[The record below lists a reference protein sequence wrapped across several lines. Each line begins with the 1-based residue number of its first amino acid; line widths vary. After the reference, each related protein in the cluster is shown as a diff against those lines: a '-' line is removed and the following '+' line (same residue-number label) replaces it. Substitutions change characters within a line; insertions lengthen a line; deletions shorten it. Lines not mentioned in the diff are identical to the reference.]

1 MVVFELSDLNIDSFP
16 EKVSSR
22 EGWTA
27 TWHTLDEPPGPEG
40 DEFQPIEYQLVSKRD
55 RDDIPRLHFFS
66 ASSGRPWTLART
78 QAPFEFSL
86 VKSDWLGPISAQLK
100 KSGLMDIGSIYDQM
114 TTNTARN
121 LLTGHY
127 LLAYHRKLFESAG
140 KTSKWRA
147 VSDEAIDSYW
157 SPLAADSGGV
167 TKLTVKIYQELIA
180 WGEASSPSLIS
191 ILMNTGPRTVHTR
204 LQEARKLGIL
214 LKPGTGARKNKSFYE
229 RTFENQ

>member
-1 MVVFELSDLNIDSFP
+1 MFELNDLNIDSFP
-16 EKVSSR
+16 DRVSAR
-22 EGWTA
+22 AGWTA
-27 TWHTLDEPPGPEG
+27 TWHSLSYPPEEWG
-40 DEFQPIEYQLVSKRD
+40 DEFRPIEYQLVSKRD

-66 ASSGRPWTLART
+66 GSAGRPWTWARA
-78 QAPFEFSL
+78 QAPFEFSYL
-86 VKSDWLGPISAQLK
+86 KSDWLGPISAQLK
-100 KSGLMDIGSIYDQM
+100 KSSLIDIGSIYDQM

-127 LLAYHRKLFESAG
+127 LLAYHKKLFESAG

-147 VSDEAIDSYW
+147 VSDEAIESYW
-157 SPLAADSGGV
+157 SPLATDSGGV

-191 ILMNTGPRTVHTR
+191 VLMNTGPRTVHTR

-214 LKPGTGARKNKSFYE
+214 PKPGTGARKNKSMYE
-229 RTFENQ
+229 QTLEN